1 VGGATPVLCDHA
13 GIPQLSLL
21 LIILP
26 SPFFVLFFV
35 AETLLRLH
43 DAR

>member
-1 VGGATPVLCDHA
+1 VA
-13 GIPQLSLL
+13 GRPRSCTIARRNTAAFLAADYFAVS
-21 LIILP
+21 
-26 SPFFVLFFV
+26 FFVLYFV